1 MSEANPLLQD
11 PFFSQPIL
19 APLADPARR
28 GLAERVA
35 ESQADLPPPPSG
47 RETLADIGKSAIA
60 GGAKGLAGTMIGAPG
75 SIETFFAKDVP
86 EMARAGAGYL
96 AEKADIISPQQRE
109 AMTAAPIYSGQTP
122 EQEKGYA
129 APLTG
134 FPTYKAVTETFK
146 PAMKEAGVP
155 LLSYEPQ
162 TGYGKTAASAAEFG
176 AQGVPGAVRTMA
188 GRVTTGAAAGAGSE
202 LAAMSSQDPDSE
214 GYNRLVGALAG
225 AGAGAATSS
234 IAGRLFDAVK
244 AWALPTGVAQ
254 GQLTAMV
261 SDDIRRGLSPLSV
274 EQIQAAAERG
284 TPVTLLDLASP
295 ATLKKMGVSAEKAPA
310 AQAAAARYN
319 DFLKERSRDTSER
332 VSGALEGIIQS
343 PINAPA
349 LQQTIEE
356 AGKRTRDAVYAIT
369 NAAPAA
375 QAIPMAVI
383 GADLI
388 RRPIIQQAMR
398 DATETSMNNPA
409 WGIVPPS
416 ASSHGNL
423 AFWDQVKRELDSKIK
438 TAASPT
444 QPNQSV
450 LATAQA
456 NKTDLVRRLDNIV
469 EEYPKARGIASET
482 FGAASAPE
490 AGYLYFKNMD
500 AFKRA
505 EAAKALNSM
514 TPEQKASFK
523 IGFAHSLHEVAN
535 QPGGVAALAK
545 KFTSDRNFKER
556 ASSVLGKDQY
566 EQIQGIVLSEN
577 LLSKA
582 KELRF
587 IEQSSGIPSASLAGM
602 AAGAATE
609 AAMAG
614 SMALPPQA
622 LTSVVLGAAIAGAGK
637 YFLNSMER
645 QVAAKIVP
653 LATDPASAKELGRL
667 ASKSP
672 IVAQVLNKL
681 VDRMNNKIITGGSAA
696 VTSQEPRPA
705 RAAGG
710 RTGAGVMT
718 ADMLV
723 KAAERARKS
732 IGEGTKSILGAPDE
746 SVVKALAI
754 ANQKI

>member
-1 MSEANPLLQD
+1 MAEANPLLQD

-19 APLADPARR
+19 APLADPEKV

-35 ESQADLPPPPSG
+35 QSQAELPPPPTG
-47 RETLADIGKSAIA
+47 KETLADVGKSLVS

-86 EMARAGAGYL
+86 EMARSGAGYL
-96 AEKADIISPQQRE
+96 AERADLISPQQRQE
-109 AMTAAPIYSGQTP
+109 MTAQPIYAGQTP
-122 EQEKGYA
+122 EQQKGYA

-134 FPTYKAVTETFK
+134 LPTYKGVTETFK
-146 PAMKEAGVP
+146 PAMKAAGADI
-155 LLSYEPQ
+155 LAYEPQ
-162 TGYGKTAASAAEFG
+162 TGYGKVASSAAEFG
-176 AQGVPGAVRTMA
+176 SQGVPGAVRTMA

-202 LAAMSSQDPDSE
+202 FAAMSSQDPDSE

-225 AGAGAATSS
+225 AGAGAVASS
-234 IAGRLFDAVK
+234 VAGRLFNAVK

-254 GQLTAMV
+254 NQLTAMV
-261 SDDIRRGLSPLSV
+261 SEDIRRGLSPLSV
-274 EQIQAAAERG
+274 EQLQAAAERG

-295 ATLKKMGVSAEKAPA
+295 ATMKKLGISAEKAPA
-310 AQAAAARYN
+310 AEAAAARYN
-319 DFLKERSRDTSER
+319 DFLKDRARDTSER
-332 VSGALEGIIQS
+332 VSGALEGVIQA
-343 PINAPA
+343 PLNAPA

-356 AGKRTRDAVYAIT
+356 AGKRTRDAVYTIT
-369 NAAPAA
+369 KAAPAA
-375 QAIPMAVI
+375 QSIPMAVI

-388 RRPIIQQAMR
+388 KRPIIQQAMR
-398 DATETSMNNPA
+398 DATETAMNNPA
-409 WGIVPPS
+409 WGIVSPS
-416 ASSHGNL
+416 ASAQGNL

-438 TAASPT
+438 AAAAPA
-444 QPNQSV
+444 QPNESV

-456 NKTDLVRRLDNIV
+456 NKSDLVRRLDAIV
-469 EEYPKARGIASET
+469 PEYPKARDIASET

-490 AGYLYFKNMD
+490 AGYLYFKNMN

-505 EAAKALNSM
+505 EANKALNSM
-514 TPEQKASFK
+514 TPEQKDSFR
-523 IGFAHSLHEVAN
+523 IGFAHSLDEVAK
-535 QPGGVAALAK
+535 QPGGVSSLAK

-556 ASSVLGKDQY
+556 AVNVLGKDRY
-566 EQIQGIVLSEN
+566 DEIQGVVLSEN

-587 IEQSSGIPSASLAGM
+587 IEQSSGLGGASIAGA

-614 SMALPPQA
+614 SMVLSPQA
-622 LTSVVLGAAIAGAGK
+622 LTSVVLGAAIAGGGK
-637 YFLNSMER
+637 AFLNAMER

-653 LATDPASAKELGRL
+653 MATDPASAQELGRL
-667 ASKSP
+667 ASLSP

-696 VTSQEPRPA
+696 VTSQDRPA
-705 RAAGG
+705 RATGG
-710 RTGAGVMT
+710 RTGAGAMT

-732 IGEGTKSILGAPDE
+732 IGEGTKSILSAPDE

-754 ANQKI
+754 ANEKI